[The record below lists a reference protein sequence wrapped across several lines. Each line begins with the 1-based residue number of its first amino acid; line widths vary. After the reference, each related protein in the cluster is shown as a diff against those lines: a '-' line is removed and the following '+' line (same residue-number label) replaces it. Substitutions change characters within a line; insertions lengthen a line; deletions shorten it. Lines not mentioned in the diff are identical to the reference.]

1 METENMK
8 SMEEPIVDFVDQ
20 EEELLNREL
29 EEATDLISQKCR
41 ELKAICKQTVSRIA
55 DDWRET
61 NGNPYIRQTTTYK
74 VEIFRNP
81 NDETPIDTFQKT
93 DVKSYSFRALAIATG
108 VAAVIF
114 CASGSIIKKM
124 LTPGE

>member
-1 METENMK
+1 MENENMNL
-8 SMEEPIVDFVDQ
+8 MEEEIDFVDQ
-20 EEELLNREL
+20 DA
-29 EEATDLISQKCR
+29 EALADEMEVATSRIAEKCR
-41 ELKAICKQTVSRIA
+41 ALKEVCKQTASRIA

-108 VAAVIF
+108 VAAVVF